1 MGGVRPNASENGQ
14 IGPRTIVRTARGDG
28 SRPNLA
34 FVLQEGR
41 KYASNHGSPEV
52 IWRIPVESLGIQS
65 KIKSTHPFQTR
76 MEHAAPLQQVGFGVG
91 ANVGLDVE
99 ADGVAVLASR

>member
-34 FVLQEGR
+34 SVLQEGR
-41 KYASNHGSPEV
+41 KYTSIHASPGV
-52 IWRIPVESLGIQS
+52 IWRIPVER
-65 KIKSTHPFQTR
+65 KIFGAFENEEDA
-76 MEHAAPLQQVGFGVG
+76 MAA
-91 ANVGLDVE
+91 
-99 ADGVAVLASR
+99 LA